1 LVAAG
6 GAAATAAEGLRRAD
20 VCVAR
25 VAVDPELTAR
35 PARAALGGH
44 LPGAKVVADIL
55 GAAATT
61 TCNKLDG
68 RSQADRAKTTSPA
81 SPTAAAFAAAI
92 EPTHGACSPDL
103 DREYL
108 ARRQGA

>member
-6 GAAATAAEGLRRAD
+6 VAAAATIEGLGRAG
-20 VCVAR
+20 VRVAR

-44 LPGAKVVADIL
+44 GPSAGVVADIL
-55 GAAATT
+55 GAAATA
-61 TCNKLDG
+61 TCDKLEG
-68 RSQADRAKTTSPA
+68 RSQADGAIATAPTSPI
-81 SPTAAAFAAAI
+81 AAAFAAAI
-92 EPTHGACSPDL
+92 EPAHGACPPDL

-108 ARRQGA
+108 ARHQRS